1 MLSYLMRQHPNL
13 SGRPTRRRDGA
24 STRLALYFTGPS
36 APALDLKVLVS
47 SHLSNPA
54 PHFVFSSLHVCFA
67 IAPYP
72 PLLSQH
78 HLVHHFVACVV
89 YSPMSPRVVC
99 AGLILSRKPHSLEQN
114 PGNLHSSK
122 KKKKKK
128 NSMRIT
134 VNSWRVPW
142 GLVSLWRFLS
152 SSINSL
158 PFGNSSCAIENC
170 IVADR
175 VDS

>member
-1 MLSYLMRQHPNL
+1 MQVGLKERYNGVWPFISYTNTIRCGKPPIPMLSYLMRQHPNL

-122 KKKKKK
+122 K
-128 NSMRIT
+128 
-134 VNSWRVPW
+134 
-142 GLVSLWRFLS
+142 
-152 SSINSL
+152 
-158 PFGNSSCAIENC
+158 
-170 IVADR
+170 DR
-175 VDS
+175 KSVV